1 MISITILTV
10 SDRASRGEYEDLSGP
25 EIEKILSDT
34 GKDLAIRRIIVPDEE
49 KSILTALEENL
60 ESDYI
65 LTTGGTGVSPRDITP
80 DVCRELCDKDL
91 PGIAELLRRESWKET
106 PNALL
111 SRGYAGVKGNTIII
125 NFPGSVKAVRLC
137 TRLITPILEHGV
149 AMLAGGGHG

>member
-1 MISITILTV
+1 MISITVITV

-25 EIEKILSDT
+25 EIEKILKGT
-34 GKDLAIRRIIVPDEE
+34 GKSLHIRRVIVPDEE
-49 KSILTALEENL
+49 EEILKALEGAL

-65 LTTGGTGVSPRDITP
+65 LTTGGTGISPRDITP

-111 SRGYAGVKGNTIII
+111 SRGYAGVKGRTIII

-137 TRLITPILEHGV
+137 TGLIIPILEHGIK
-149 AMLAGGGHG
+149 MLAGGGHG